1 MNSTRRDFLYSTA
14 ALTAAGMTAKSY
26 AAIAGANDRINL
38 GIIGTGRRAV
48 AVTGLG
54 FNHEARVR
62 IVALC
67 DVYPKMSADF
77 AKRFSANISNPAF
90 FTDYHDLLARKDID
104 SVYIATPDHLHQSIA
119 CAALQADKNVYL
131 EKPTAH
137 RYREIGEIKAC
148 ADASKHV
155 LQCGMQQRSGH
166 HYMQAKQEYF
176 DTGKL
181 GHVVFVRATWNNFP
195 WQTRNLP
202 TLPKPADLR
211 WDLFLGP
218 APKVAWEWARYTS
231 WRAYHDYGNGV
242 LADIMTHWVDVAQ
255 WLMSDPNPQKATVL
269 GGDYV
274 LTDDRTNPDT
284 VSAIVQYKNWN
295 FNFESTILTVDGPP
309 PGVFFEGTEGTLNIT
324 REGYDYKPNKGGAV
338 HVDNKQPLEEA
349 HVKSFADAVLTGS
362 KQSAPIQAGIE
373 ATIPVEMAL
382 KSYWDKKTITRADL
396 TT

>member
-1 MNSTRRDFLYSTA
+1 MNINRRDFLYTTA
-14 ALTAAGMTAKSY
+14 ALTASSMTAKSY
-26 AAIAGANDRINL
+26 ARIVGANDRIHL
-38 GIIGTGRRAV
+38 GIIGTGRRATV
-48 AVTGLG
+48 VTSLG
-54 FNHEARVR
+54 FNHDARIE

-67 DVYPKMSADF
+67 DVYPKMSNGF
-77 AKRFSANISNPAF
+77 AKRFEANIADPAVF
-90 FTDYHDLLARKDID
+90 IDYHELLARKDID

-137 RYREIGEIKAC
+137 RWHEIQELEAC
-148 ADASKHV
+148 AAASKRV

-166 HYMQAKQEYF
+166 HYMQAKREYF

-181 GHVVFVRATWNNFP
+181 GHVVFVRGTWNDFP
-195 WQTRNLP
+195 WQTRQLP
-202 TLPKPADLR
+202 VLPKPDDLR

-218 APKVAWEWARYTS
+218 APRVPWEWARYTS

-255 WLMSDPNPQKATVL
+255 WMMSDPNPLKATAL

-274 LTDDRTNPDT
+274 LRDDRTNPDT
-284 VSAIVQYKNWN
+284 VSAIVQYKTWN
-295 FNFESTILTVDGPP
+295 FNFESTILTVEGPK
-309 PGVFFEGTEGTLNIT
+309 PGVLFEGTEGTLNIT
-324 REGYDYKPNKGGAV
+324 REGYDYKPNKGDAV

-349 HVKSFADAVLTGS
+349 HVISFADAILTGS
-362 KQSAPIQAGIE
+362 KQSAPIAAGVE
-373 ATIPVEMAL
+373 ATVPVEMAL
-382 KSYWDKKTITRADL
+382 RSYWDKKTISRTDL